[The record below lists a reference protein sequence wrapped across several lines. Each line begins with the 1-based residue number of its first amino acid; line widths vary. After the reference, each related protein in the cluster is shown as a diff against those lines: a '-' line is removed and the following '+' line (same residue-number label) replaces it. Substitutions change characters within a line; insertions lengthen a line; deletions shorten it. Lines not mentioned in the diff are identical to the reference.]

1 MFGIGALLAASAQLL
16 TVMKF
21 LGGAYLIWLGIQVWR
36 SPSLGEA
43 SPKVLSDVSSVSLF
57 RQGALAALT
66 NPKGI
71 LFFVAFLPQFID
83 PTISLITQF
92 VVMAATFV
100 VIEFIY
106 EYVVASAAN
115 RIKPWLA
122 RFGKNVNRVFGGI
135 FMAIGIAL
143 PLRG

>member
-1 MFGIGALLAASAQLL
+1 
-16 TVMKF
+16 
-21 LGGAYLIWLGIQVWR
+21 
-36 SPSLGEA
+36 
-43 SPKVLSDVSSVSLF
+43 
-57 RQGALAALT
+57 
-66 NPKGI
+66 

-83 PTISLITQF
+83 PTIPLITQF

-100 VIEFIY
+100 IIEFIY

-122 RFGKNVNRVFGGI
+122 KFGKKVNRVFGGI
-135 FMAIGIAL
+135 FMAIGVAL